1 MIPRKERKIPMNW
14 LRRMMFGRY
23 GNDQLGNF
31 LFILYILLFLLQ
43 ILFRGSVAGPVLMMV
58 SYVLV
63 IVYFFR
69 CFSRNI
75 YKRQRENQR
84 FLQAW
89 NPVKNYF
96 KFCRLRMQERNGT
109 KKLYRC
115 PKCHQTIRVPKGRGK
130 IAISCPKCRFE
141 FIKKT

>member
-1 MIPRKERKIPMNW
+1 MNW
-14 LRRMMFGRY
+14 LRRVMAGRY

-31 LFILYILLFLLQ
+31 LFAVYLLLFILQLVFRTTVISPVCILL
-43 ILFRGSVAGPVLMMV
+43 
-58 SYVLV
+58 SYLV
-63 IVYFFR
+63 IILYFFR
-69 CFSRNI
+69 CLSRNI
-75 YKRQRENQR
+75 YKRQMENQK
-84 FLQAW
+84 FLKAW

-96 KFCRLRMQERNGT
+96 KFCRLRMKERSGT

>member
-1 MIPRKERKIPMNW
+1 MNW
-14 LRRMMFGRY
+14 LRRVMAGRY

-31 LFILYILLFLLQ
+31 LFAVYLLLFVLQLVFRPTVIRPVCILLSYFVI
-43 ILFRGSVAGPVLMMV
+43 IL
-58 SYVLV
+58 
-63 IVYFFR
+63 YFFR
-69 CFSRNI
+69 CLSRNI
-75 YKRQRENQR
+75 YKRQMENQK
-84 FLQAW
+84 FLKAW

-96 KFCRLRMQERNGT
+96 KFCRLRMKERSGT

>member
-1 MIPRKERKIPMNW
+1 MNW
-14 LRRMMFGRY
+14 LRRVMAGRY

-31 LFILYILLFLLQ
+31 LFAVYLLLFILQLVFRTTVISPVCILL
-43 ILFRGSVAGPVLMMV
+43 
-58 SYVLV
+58 SYLV
-63 IVYFFR
+63 IILYFFR
-69 CFSRNI
+69 CLSRNI
-75 YKRQRENQR
+75 YKRQMDNQK
-84 FLQAW
+84 FLKAW

-96 KFCRLRMQERNGT
+96 KFCRLRMKERSGT

>member
-1 MIPRKERKIPMNW
+1 MNW
-14 LRRMMFGRY
+14 LRRVMAGRY

-31 LFILYILLFLLQ
+31 LFVVYLLFFVLQ
-43 ILFRGSVAGPVLMMV
+43 FVFRGTMISLVLILFSYFMIVL
-58 SYVLV
+58 
-63 IVYFFR
+63 YFFR

-75 YKRQRENQR
+75 YKRQMENQK
-84 FLQAW
+84 FLKAW

-96 KFCRLRMQERNGT
+96 KFWRLRIKERSGT

>member
-1 MIPRKERKIPMNW
+1 MNKYLFFVLQFVFRGTMIS
-14 LRRMMFGRY
+14 LV
-23 GNDQLGNF
+23 L
-31 LFILYILLFLLQ
+31 
-43 ILFRGSVAGPVLMMV
+43 ILFSYFMIVL
-58 SYVLV
+58 
-63 IVYFFR
+63 YFFR

-75 YKRQRENQR
+75 YKRQMENQK
-84 FLQAW
+84 FLKAW

-96 KFCRLRMQERNGT
+96 KFCRLRMKERSGT

>member
-1 MIPRKERKIPMNW
+1 MNW
-14 LRRMMFGRY
+14 LRRVMYGRY

-31 LFILYILLFLLQ
+31 LFVLYLVLFVAQLV
-43 ILFRGSVAGPVLMMV
+43 FRGTIV
-58 SYVLV
+58 SPALV
-63 IVYFFR
+63 GISYLLILIYFFR

-84 FLQAW
+84 FLRVW

-96 KFCRLRMQERNGT
+96 KFWRLRIQERSGT

-130 IAISCPKCRFE
+130 IAIRCPKCRFE

>member
-1 MIPRKERKIPMNW
+1 MNW
-14 LRRMMFGRY
+14 LRRVMYGRY

-31 LFILYILLFLLQ
+31 LFVLYLVLFVAQLV
-43 ILFRGSVAGPVLMMV
+43 FRGTLASPILVGI
-58 SYVLV
+58 SYLV
-63 IVYFFR
+63 IVIYFFR

-84 FLQAW
+84 FLRAW

-96 KFCRLRMQERNGT
+96 KFWRLRIQEQSGT

-130 IAISCPKCRFE
+130 IAIRCPKCRFE

>member
-1 MIPRKERKIPMNW
+1 MNW
-14 LRRMMFGRY
+14 LRRVMYGRY

-31 LFILYILLFLLQ
+31 LFVLYLVLFVAQLV
-43 ILFRGSVAGPVLMMV
+43 FRGTIVSPVLV
-58 SYVLV
+58 GISYLL
-63 IVYFFR
+63 ILIYFFR

-84 FLQAW
+84 FLKAW

-96 KFCRLRMQERNGT
+96 KFWRLRIQERSGT

-130 IAISCPKCRFE
+130 IAIRCPKCRFE

>member
-1 MIPRKERKIPMNW
+1 MNW
-14 LRRMMFGRY
+14 LRRVMAGRY

-31 LFILYILLFLLQ
+31 LFAVYLLLFVLQLMFRTTVISPVCILLSYFVI
-43 ILFRGSVAGPVLMMV
+43 IL
-58 SYVLV
+58 
-63 IVYFFR
+63 YFFR
-69 CFSRNI
+69 CLSRNI
-75 YKRQRENQR
+75 YKRQMENQK
-84 FLQAW
+84 FLKAW

-96 KFCRLRMQERNGT
+96 KFCRLRMKERSGT

-115 PKCHQTIRVPKGRGK
+115 PKCHQTIRVPKGRGN

>member
-1 MIPRKERKIPMNW
+1 MNW
-14 LRRMMFGRY
+14 LRRVMAGRY

-31 LFILYILLFLLQ
+31 LFAVYLLLFVLQLMFRTTVISPVCILLSYFVI
-43 ILFRGSVAGPVLMMV
+43 IL
-58 SYVLV
+58 
-63 IVYFFR
+63 YFFR
-69 CFSRNI
+69 CLSRNI
-75 YKRQRENQR
+75 YKRQMENQK
-84 FLQAW
+84 FLKAW

-96 KFCRLRMQERNGT
+96 KFCRLRMKERSGT

>member
-1 MIPRKERKIPMNW
+1 MNW
-14 LRRMMFGRY
+14 LRRVLAGRY

-31 LFILYILLFLLQ
+31 LFVVYLLFFVLQ
-43 ILFRGSVAGPVLMMV
+43 FVFQGTMISLVLILFSYFMIVL
-58 SYVLV
+58 
-63 IVYFFR
+63 YFFR

-75 YKRQRENQR
+75 YKRQMENQK
-84 FLQAW
+84 FLKAW

-96 KFCRLRMQERNGT
+96 KFFRLRMKERSGT

-130 IAISCPKCRFE
+130 IAISCPKCRSE

>member
-1 MIPRKERKIPMNW
+1 MNW
-14 LRRMMFGRY
+14 LRRVMAGRY

-31 LFILYILLFLLQ
+31 LFAVYLLLFILQ
-43 ILFRGSVAGPVLMMV
+43 LVLRTTVISTICILI
-58 SYVLV
+58 SYLV
-63 IVYFFR
+63 IILYFFR
-69 CFSRNI
+69 CLSRNI
-75 YKRQRENQR
+75 YKRQMENQK
-84 FLQAW
+84 FLKAW

-96 KFCRLRMQERNGT
+96 KFCRLRMKERSGT

>member
-1 MIPRKERKIPMNW
+1 MNW
-14 LRRMMFGRY
+14 LRRVMAGRY

-31 LFILYILLFLLQ
+31 LFAVYLLLFVLQLMFRTTVISPVCILL
-43 ILFRGSVAGPVLMMV
+43 
-58 SYVLV
+58 SYLV
-63 IVYFFR
+63 IILYFFR
-69 CFSRNI
+69 CLSRNI
-75 YKRQRENQR
+75 YKRQMENQK
-84 FLQAW
+84 FLKAW

-96 KFCRLRMQERNGT
+96 KFCRLRMKERSGT

>member
-1 MIPRKERKIPMNW
+1 MNW
-14 LRRMMFGRY
+14 LRRVMAGRY

-31 LFILYILLFLLQ
+31 LFAVYLLLFVLQLVFRTTVISPVCILLSYFVI
-43 ILFRGSVAGPVLMMV
+43 IL
-58 SYVLV
+58 
-63 IVYFFR
+63 YFFR
-69 CFSRNI
+69 CLSRNI
-75 YKRQRENQR
+75 YKRQMENQK
-84 FLQAW
+84 FLKAW

-96 KFCRLRMQERNGT
+96 KFWRLRIKERSGT